1 MKKLVLSH
9 HAVLGSLVWLSLT
22 LFSAAFAQDC
32 CQMTNG
38 CTSSSKTPRDTA
50 AATCRQLDGTP
61 VLNAECINRRCVQR
75 GGKPVYQKVE
85 ATELRNTVAQLQSH
99 NPTTP

>member
-9 HAVLGSLVWLSLT
+9 HAVFGESGLADVDIVLYGLC
-22 LFSAAFAQDC
+22 ADC
-32 CQMTNG
+32 RQTSNG

-61 VLNAECINRRCVQR
+61 ALNAECITRRRSAGRQAGVSK
-75 GGKPVYQKVE
+75 G
-85 ATELRNTVAQLQSH
+85 
-99 NPTTP
+99 